1 MDEFCK
7 KLAEILELDEVK
19 GTDILEDFPEW
30 DSLSV
35 LSVVAM
41 VDAQYRVNLTA
52 KDLKGARTAQAL
64 YELVDGKRNK

>member
-7 KLAEILELDEVK
+7 QLAEILELDEV
-19 GTDILEDFPEW
+19 TASDVLENFPEW

-41 VDAQYRVNLTA
+41 IDAQYRVNLTA
-52 KDLKGARTAQAL
+52 KDLRTVRTAQSL

>member
-7 KLAEILELDEVK
+7 QLAEILELDEV
-19 GTDILEDFPEW
+19 TASDVLENFPEW

-41 VDAQYRVNLTA
+41 IDAQYRVNLTA
-52 KDLKGARTAQAL
+52 TDLRTVRTAQSL
-64 YELVDGKRNK
+64 YELVDGKRNR

>member
-19 GTDILEDFPEW
+19 GTDVLADFPEW

-35 LSVVAM
+35 LSVIAMIDTDYRINLVA
-41 VDAQYRVNLTA
+41 T
-52 KDLKGARTAQAL
+52 DLKGARTAQAL

>member
-1 MDEFCK
+1 MDDFCK
-7 KLAEILELDEVK
+7 KLAEILELDEV
-19 GTDILEDFPEW
+19 TASDVLENFPEW

-41 VDAQYRVNLTA
+41 IDAQYRVNLTA
-52 KDLKGARTAQAL
+52 ADLRTVRTAQSL